1 MIKSVKFWILY
12 RLFLLNNINF
22 YKPQFLQYRQQISQC
37 IFLERLSILIL
48 AKKCVQMTFEK
59 GERLVFIMEMTLRWY
74 GSKFDTVTL
83 KQIRQIPG
91 VTGVITTLYDTAPGE
106 VWSRERIRAMKEEV
120 EAAGLHVAGIES
132 VNIHDAIK
140 TGAADRDSY
149 INNYIET
156 LENLGK
162 EDLHL
167 VCYNF
172 MPVFDWT
179 RTELAR
185 MRPDGSTVLAY
196 TQEAVDALD
205 PEKMFESIAGDMNG
219 TVMPGWEP
227 ERMEHVKELFEMY
240 KEVDD
245 EKLFENLKYFL
256 EKIMPVCDKY
266 NINMAIHPDDPAW
279 SVFGLPRIIINKK
292 NILRMMEMVDNPHN
306 GVTFCSGSYGTN
318 LENDLPDMIRSL
330 KGRIHFAHVRNLKFN
345 SPTNFEEAAHLSSD
359 GTFDM
364 YEIMKALYEIGF
376 TGPIRPDH
384 GRMIWDEVAMP
395 GYGLYDR
402 ALGATYL
409 NGLWEAI
416 VKGAK

>member
-1 MIKSVKFWILY
+1 M
-12 RLFLLNNINF
+12 
-22 YKPQFLQYRQQISQC
+22 Q
-37 IFLERLSILIL
+37 
-48 AKKCVQMTFEK
+48 
-59 GERLVFIMEMTLRWY
+59 MTLRWY
-74 GSKFDTVTL
+74 GSKYDTVTL

-91 VTGVITTLYDTAPGE
+91 VTGVISTLYGTAPGE
-106 VWSRERIRAMKEEV
+106 VWEMDDILALKTEI
-120 EAAGLHVAGIES
+120 EAAGLQLAGIES

-140 TGAADRDSY
+140 IGSPDREQY
-149 INNYIET
+149 IENYITT
-156 LENLGK
+156 LERLGQAGI
-162 EDLHL
+162 HM

-196 TQEAVDALD
+196 NQAAVDAID
-205 PEKMFESIAGDMNG
+205 PAKMFESIAGDMNG

-227 ERMEHVKELFEMY
+227 ERMAHVKELFEMY
-240 KEVDD
+240 KDVDD
-245 EKLFENLKYFL
+245 EKLFANLKYFL
-256 EKIMPVCDKY
+256 ERIMPTCDKY

-279 SVFGLPRIIINKK
+279 SVFGLPRIIINKQ
-292 NILRMMEMVDNPHN
+292 NILRMMKMVDNPHN

-345 SPTNFEEAAHLSSD
+345 SPTDFEEAAHLSSD

-364 YEIMKALYEIGF
+364 YEIMLALYDIGF
-376 TGPIRPDH
+376 DGPIRPDH

-409 NGLWEAI
+409 NGLLEAI
-416 VKGAK
+416 EKSHKQK

>member
-1 MIKSVKFWILY
+1 MDL
-12 RLFLLNNINF
+12 
-22 YKPQFLQYRQQISQC
+22 
-37 IFLERLSILIL
+37 
-48 AKKCVQMTFEK
+48 
-59 GERLVFIMEMTLRWY
+59 MEMTFRWY
-74 GSKFDTVTL
+74 GSRFDTVTL

-106 VWSRERIRAMKEEV
+106 VWSRERIRELKREV
-120 EAAGLHVAGIES
+120 EESGLHIAGIES
-132 VNIHDAIK
+132 VNVHEAIK
-140 TGAADRDSY
+140 AGTPKREEY
-149 INNYIET
+149 IANYAET

-162 EDLHL
+162 EDIHL

-185 MRPDGSTVLAY
+185 VRPDGSTVLAY
-196 TQEAVDALD
+196 TQKAVDELD
-205 PEKMFESIAGDMNG
+205 PDKMFDSIAGEMNG

-227 ERMEHVKELFEMY
+227 DRLERVKEWFALY
-240 KEVDD
+240 REVDE
-245 EKLFENLKYFL
+245 EKLFANLKYFL
-256 EKIMPVCDKY
+256 EGILPVCKKY
-266 NINMAIHPDDPAW
+266 DIKMAIHPDDPAW

-292 NILRMMEMVDNPHN
+292 NILRMMKMVDDPHN

-318 LENDLPDMIRSL
+318 LENDLPDMIKSL
-330 KGRIHFAHVRNLKFN
+330 KGRIHFAHVRNLKFIT
-345 SPTNFEEAAHLSSD
+345 PDNFEEAAHLSSD
-359 GTFDM
+359 GNFDM

-376 TGPIRPDH
+376 DGPIRPDH

-402 ALGATYL
+402 ALGAAYL

-416 VKGAK
+416 EKGSR

>member
-1 MIKSVKFWILY
+1 
-12 RLFLLNNINF
+12 
-22 YKPQFLQYRQQISQC
+22 
-37 IFLERLSILIL
+37 
-48 AKKCVQMTFEK
+48 
-59 GERLVFIMEMTLRWY
+59 MEMTLRWY
-74 GSKFDTVTL
+74 GSEFDTVTL
-83 KQIRQIPG
+83 QQIRQIPG
-91 VTGVITTLYDTAPGE
+91 VTGVITTLYDTRPGE
-106 VWSRERIRAMKEEV
+106 VWSRERIQKMKTEV
-120 EAAGLHVAGIES
+120 ESSGLHISGIES

-140 TGAADRDSY
+140 TGTPERELY
-149 INNYIET
+149 IDHYIET
-156 LENLGK
+156 LKNLGQ
-162 EDLHL
+162 EDIHL

-185 MRPDGSTVLAY
+185 KRPDGSTVLAY
-196 TQEAVDALD
+196 TQEAVDALN
-205 PEKMFESIAGDMNG
+205 PEDMFASIAGEANG
-219 TVMPGWEP
+219 SILPGWEP
-227 ERMEHVKELFEMY
+227 ERMAGIKDLFAMY
-240 KEVDD
+240 QDIDNEA
-245 EKLFENLKYFL
+245 LFDNLKYFL
-256 EKIMPVCDKY
+256 ERIMPVCDQY
-266 NINMAIHPDDPAW
+266 DINMAIHPDDPAW
-279 SVFGLPRIIINKK
+279 SVFGLPRIIINKA
-292 NILRMMEMVDNPHN
+292 NILRMMQMVNNPHN

-345 SPTNFEEAAHLSSD
+345 SPSDFEESAHLSSD

-402 ALGATYL
+402 ALGAAYL

-416 VKGAK
+416 EKGAR